1 MCRSLDLWVQQRI
14 LSGPAILDA
23 FVASEKWNVT
33 ILSRISS
40 AATFPSQVKVLK
52 VDYGSQAALVDAMK
66 GQDAAVL
73 ALSIENNE
81 EAKIQ
86 DNLVDAAIA
95 AGVSHF
101 IPSSYTTRVPPILIN
116 ISADSNCSDI
126 SKPPGAL
133 EPIFAPKVKSEA
145 RLQKLA
151 AEGKIQWTAITAGAF
166 FDWGL
171 TAMPFLGIDL
181 ENKRAMLIDG
191 GRVKVHH
198 TLLSTIGQAAVTI
211 LSNPKVALNRTAF
224 IHDFFVTQRDILEI
238 AEEVFGTKF
247 EIIDIDSEELY
258 QTSVAGLAAG
268 NGFSAVGIVQAS
280 VWCAKNSS
288 SAWDIQD
295 DSKLLDLSQK
305 DLRAEVVK
313 VIDQLRLRD

>member
-1 MCRSLDLWVQQRI
+1 MSIKNVILVGVSGSL
-14 LSGPAILDA
+14 GPAILDA

-52 VDYGSQAALVDAMK
+52 VDYGNQAALVDAMK

-101 IPSSYTTRVPPILIN
+101 IPSSYTT
-116 ISADSNCSDI
+116 DI

-211 LSNPKVALNRTAF
+211 LSNSKVALNRTAF

-238 AEEVFGTKF
+238 AEEEFGTKF

-258 QTSVAGLAAG
+258 RTSVAGLAAG

-313 VIDQLRLRD
+313 VINQLRLRD